1 MKRLFAIT
9 AVTLLFSVMFLVGGV
24 AAGPVSTPT
33 TAKWTGTLYNV
44 GDCEGSTDSD
54 PITYNVNIGQGAS
67 SVMGATNFLFMYC
80 VKVNSLTGSATGTGW
95 GIATTAKGDTIHI
108 TISDL
113 TLDLTKTPVEWSETE
128 VIIGGTGK
136 FENAIGISF
145 SHGTWTTGTDT
156 FPFGTSLSPPL
167 GETPPVGWVGTSEG
181 EITF

>member
-95 GIATTAKGDTIHI
+95 GIATTANGDTIHI
-108 TISDL
+108 TIPTL
-113 TLDLTKTPVEWSETE
+113 TLDFSADPVEWSETE
-128 VIIGGTGK
+128 VINGGTGK
-136 FENAIGISF
+136 FEHAIGVSF
-145 SHGTWTTGTDT
+145 SHGTWTSGTDP
-156 FPFGTSLSPPL
+156 FPYGTESPPL
-167 GETPPVGWVGTSEG
+167 LQPPQGWVVTSEG
-181 EITF
+181 EIMY